1 MGRTSRKMFGINLTM
16 KNSWKLE
23 MFKPEELMQEKYG
36 MLPPTAFVSF
46 REELKKEIKDNK
58 IF

>member
-1 MGRTSRKMFGINLTM
+1 
-16 KNSWKLE
+16 